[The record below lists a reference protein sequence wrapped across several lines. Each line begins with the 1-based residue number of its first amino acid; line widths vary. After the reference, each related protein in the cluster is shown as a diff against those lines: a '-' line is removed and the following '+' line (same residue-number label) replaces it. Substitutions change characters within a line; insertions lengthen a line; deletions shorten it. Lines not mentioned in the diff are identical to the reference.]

1 MKNIDVIRNYIV
13 ENNEKFRENKIRK
26 NSAITLIAL
35 VITIVVLL
43 ILAGVSLS
51 VILGDNGI
59 LSKAKESK
67 DKTEIAKYEEE
78 LGTCVLDLQVE
89 EAENT
94 FDMYV
99 LRNKFVEKVKENENT
114 DDIEIVSEEGN
125 ATIEGVYKGYEF
137 TIDEKYVVHIG
148 KKSTGIRA
156 ITELSPKGYTNQ
168 NVTAT
173 ITIKCNNGI
182 STIKQIIPTTEEI
195 SANGATEYVI
205 RKENIE
211 QNTKFEYEITDNQG
225 NKTTKTIAITTI
237 DKVPPKEFEIQ
248 ATVANE
254 GIKIEANINDVEA
267 TETNA
272 CSGIERI
279 EYYVSESTENNYKLY
294 KENPIKLDSGTYN
307 IYVKAYDKAGNE
319 RTSNNTVQNL
329 KLSKTYTNV
338 TAKMV
343 ADNPEIY
350 YGLKVTNFSSAN
362 GEDDWRI
369 FYSDGDHIFLITG
382 YYEDFSIS
390 NRLDSN
396 TKLEMAS
403 FGNNIKYRVYWG
415 GSAPE
420 YQELD
425 PTVLTLFKATG
436 YSLNSSYEN
445 SKCVS
450 TLLNTNNWK
459 KYLDN
464 EEGNFKAQYAI
475 GSPTIE
481 MWIESWNELCEKKYK
496 NADYKIYWKINTGK
510 PGYNIGKVE
519 DAITD
524 RITGMTSAD
533 GYKNKLYYPDTN
545 NATDNTSGYW
555 LSSPSASDNTSLI
568 EVLRGGIID
577 RVRYN
582 GWGTSSQDNYY
593 LGLRPV
599 VSLKYGETIDAID
612 PE

>member
-78 LGTCVLDLQVE
+78 LETCVLDLQVE
-89 EAENT
+89 EAGTT
-94 FDMYV
+94 FDMEV

-237 DKVPPKEFEIQ
+237 DKVPPKDFEI
-248 ATVANE
+248 TVE
-254 GIKIEANINDVEA
+254 KIDGGLKINGTTTDE
-267 TETNA
+267 E
-272 CSGIERI
+272 SGIARY
-279 EYYVSESTENNYKLY
+279 EYYIKKSTDSEF
-294 KENPIKLDSGTYN
+294 IKKDTNEITGLSAGTYSV
-307 IYVKAYDKAGNE
+307 YAVAYDKAENFKE
-319 RTSNNTVQNL
+319 SEPVNIDV
-329 KLSKTYTNV
+329 KEPIKTTDISAQDIKN
-338 TAKMV
+338 
-343 ADNPEIY
+343 NPEGY
-350 YGLKVTNFSSAN
+350 YGKTVDYISEN
-362 GEDDWRI
+362 GQDNWKI
-369 FYSDGDHIFLITG
+369 FYSDGTYIFLITESCINTSEADRINLKSKIVSNG
-382 YYEDFSIS
+382 YSLYWNSDCSYQTVSQSILS
-390 NRLDSN
+390 R
-396 TKLEMAS
+396 
-403 FGNNIKYRVYWG
+403 
-415 GSAPE
+415 
-420 YQELD
+420 
-425 PTVLTLFKATG
+425 FKATG
-436 YSLNSSYEN
+436 YPLSS
-445 SKCVS
+445 SKQNANCTT
-450 TLLNTNNWK
+450 TLLNVENWK
-459 KYLDN
+459 KYLDQ
-464 EEGNFKAQYAI
+464 EDGTGKAEYAI

-481 MWIESWNELCEKKYK
+481 MWIASWNELYKEEKL
-496 NADYKIYWKINTGK
+496 YWKPSSISYQ
-510 PGYNIGKVE
+510 PGYFLGTSM
-519 DAITD
+519 DSTSSAIKID
-524 RITGMTSAD
+524 EKTG
-533 GYKNKLYYPDTN
+533 YNNKLYYPDIIEVDGYWVASPAANSVSYILFVYN
-545 NATDNTSGYW
+545 NGTISGYYYGDDK
-555 LSSPSASDNTSLI
+555 A
-568 EVLRGGIID
+568 GI
-577 RVRYN
+577 
-582 GWGTSSQDNYY
+582 
-593 LGLRPV
+593 RPV
-599 VSLKYGETIDAID
+599 VCLKSEETVDLKK
-612 PE
+612 